1 MTHRTDNNQAEIV
14 RTLKAVGATV
24 TDTSMVGGGFPDL
37 VVGHCKKI
45 YLIEIKNPDAR
56 GKLRTSQIIFQE
68 YWKGSPVHVVETP
81 EDALKVIG
89 VKS

>member
-1 MTHRTDNNQAEIV
+1 MHRTDKNQSEIV
-14 RTLKAVGATV
+14 RTLRAVGATV

-37 VVGHCKKI
+37 VVGFCKKDFKM
-45 YLIEIKNPDAR
+45 EIKNPNAR

-68 YWKGSPVHVVETP
+68 YWKGEPVHVVETV

>member
-1 MTHRTDNNQAEIV
+1 MHRTDKNQTEIV

-45 YLIEIKNPDAR
+45 YLMEIKNPDAR
-56 GKLRTSQIIFQE
+56 GKLRASQIIFQE
-68 YWKGSPVHVVETP
+68 FWKGPDVHVVESVD
-81 EDALKVIG
+81 EALKVIG
-89 VKS
+89 VNT

>member
-1 MTHRTDNNQAEIV
+1 MAHRTDNNQAEIV

-37 VVGHCKKI
+37 VVGFCKKDFK
-45 YLIEIKNPDAR
+45 IEIKNPDAR

-68 YWKGSPVHVVETP
+68 YWKGDKVHVVESA
-81 EDALKVIG
+81 EEALKVIG
-89 VKS
+89 AQT

>member
-1 MTHRTDNNQAEIV
+1 MHRTDKNQTEIV

-37 VVGHCKKI
+37 VVGFCGEDHK
-45 YLIEIKNPDAR
+45 LEIKNPDAK

-68 YWKGSPVHVVETP
+68 RWKGKPVKVVETP
-81 EDALKVIG
+81 EQALNAIG
-89 VKS
+89 VKT

>member
-1 MTHRTDNNQAEIV
+1 MMAHRTDNNQAEIV

-37 VVGHCKKI
+37 VVGHCKKV

-68 YWKGSPVHVVETP
+68 YWKGPDVHVVENV
-81 EDALKVIG
+81 EEALKVIG
-89 VKS
+89 VE

>member
-1 MTHRTDNNQAEIV
+1 MHRTDNNQAEIV

-37 VVGHCKKI
+37 VVGYCKRA

-68 YWKGSPVHVVETP
+68 FWKGPDVHVVENV
-81 EDALKVIG
+81 EEALKVIG
-89 VKS
+89 AIS